1 MTTMILAAIALS
13 GALSPAANPEFR
25 PHTDYASALKL
36 AASEGKPMAVLIGT
50 GNPFAKVMGESAMT
64 DETAKL
70 LRDKFVCV
78 AVDTGTAKGAE
89 LASQFQ
95 LTDGLVISSTG
106 GAYQALRQSGAVTA
120 GDLAKHAAAYANAPS
135 TPATT
140 VTAGAP
146 VISVAVPAIT
156 SAPYTVYPAG
166 YSAPVYR
173 GTVIQ
178 GGCPGGNCPN
188 VIQSG
193 YVLPSVG
200 SSCPNGRCPTPR

>member
-1 MTTMILAAIALS
+1 MTTTILAAIALS
-13 GALSPAANPEFR
+13 GALVPAAKPEFR
-25 PHTDYASALKL
+25 PQTDYASALKQ
-36 AASEGKPMAVLIGT
+36 AASEGKPMVVLIGT
-50 GNPFAKVMGESAMT
+50 GNPFAKMMGDARMT
-64 DETAKL
+64 DETTQL

-78 AVDTGTAKGAE
+78 SVDVSTTKGAE
-89 LASQFQ
+89 LAGQFQ

-106 GAYQALRQSGAVTA
+106 GTYQALRQPGTVTA
-120 GDLAKHAAAYANAPS
+120 SDLAKHASTYANAPS
-135 TPATT
+135 TPSTT

-146 VISVAVPAIT
+146 VISTAVPAT

-188 VIQSG
+188 VIQGG
-193 YVLPSVG
+193 YVFPSG